1 MSQRFKLLDILTAV
15 SVVVLLAGAAWMALW
30 GPSGPLPM
38 HFDVEGR
45 PDRWGGRGEV
55 AGLIAFLALV
65 LAATAGG
72 LGLYAGRT
80 DDPARSRGLRIGQFI
95 TLIVVAG
102 LAPILTAHILTFDAE
117 PAAAGA
123 AASSIWPLGV
133 LGFIALATG
142 ALLGRVP
149 PNAVI
154 GRTDAVVAQEPAGLG
169 SFQPAVRAADVLDRP
184 DGTGRNARSR
194 PSPSASGWHLGP
206 WRRPPSGPSSRVGGS
221 GTPMPTGSPSDF
233 PGALR

>member
-65 LAATAGG
+65 LAVTAGG
-72 LGLYAGRT
+72 LGLHAGRT

-154 GRTDAVVAQEPAGLG
+154 GVRTPWSLKSRLAWDRSNRLFGRLMFWIGLTALVATPFAPQPLGLWLALGAMAAAAIWSVFESWRVWNTDADR
-169 SFQPAVRAADVLDRP
+169 QP
-184 DGTGRNARSR
+184 
-194 PSPSASGWHLGP
+194 
-206 WRRPPSGPSSRVGGS
+206 
-221 GTPMPTGSPSDF
+221 F
-233 PGALR
+233 